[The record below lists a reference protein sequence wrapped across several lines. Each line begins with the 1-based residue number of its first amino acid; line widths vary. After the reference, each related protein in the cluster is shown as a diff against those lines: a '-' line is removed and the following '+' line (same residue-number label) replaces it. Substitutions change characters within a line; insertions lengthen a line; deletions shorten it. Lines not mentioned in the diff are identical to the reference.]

1 MIQNRPEIDFSKL
14 STFSIYDRK
23 SKVTLDEFAS
33 PWRAG
38 NSFQQFLDGLPEI
51 LGGKDIKH
59 VINAIVTAVSKQ
71 HTVML
76 AMGAH
81 VIKVGLNPLLIQ
93 LLEKGVIHA
102 LALNGAGIIHDTE
115 LAMAGK
121 TSEDVAASLDDG
133 QFGMAKE
140 TAEFICMAIEK
151 SLETSEGLGHAVGQA
166 ILDAKLPFANHSL
179 TANCVRL
186 GIPVTVHVAIGTDI
200 IHMHHAFNPKAAG
213 EATYKDFNTFASI
226 VATLAHGVYLNMGSA
241 VVLPEV
247 FLKALTLTR
256 NLGFEV
262 NSFTAIN
269 MDFIRQY
276 RPLTNVV
283 NRPTLSNGTGINLVG
298 HHEILLPIIACGV
311 LEKLAN
317 EINNCR

>member
-23 SKVTLDEFAS
+23 SKVCLSDFAS
-33 PWRAG
+33 PWKPG
-38 NSFQQFLDGLPEI
+38 NSFQQFLNGLPNI
-51 LGGKDIKH
+51 LGGTDIKN
-59 VINAIVTAVSKQ
+59 VINSIAEAVKSK
-71 HTVML
+71 HTVMM

-93 LLEKGVIHA
+93 LFEKGIIHA
-102 LALNGAGIIHDTE
+102 LALNGACIIHDTE
-115 LAMAGK
+115 LALAGK

-140 TAEFICMAIEK
+140 TAEFICAAIEK
-151 SLETSEGLGHAVGQA
+151 AQTSSSGLGYA
-166 ILDAKLPFANHSL
+166 IGKAIVDAKLPYADQSL
-179 TANCVRL
+179 TANCYRL

-200 IHMHHAFNPKAAG
+200 IHMHHEFNAQAAG
-213 EATYKDFNTFASI
+213 EATHKDFNTFASI
-226 VATLAHGVYLNMGSA
+226 VATLAHGVYLNVGSA
-241 VVLPEV
+241 VILPEV

-256 NLGFEV
+256 NLGFNV
-262 NSFTAIN
+262 HSFTAIN

-311 LEKLAN
+311 MEKLEN
-317 EINNCR
+317 EGQEN